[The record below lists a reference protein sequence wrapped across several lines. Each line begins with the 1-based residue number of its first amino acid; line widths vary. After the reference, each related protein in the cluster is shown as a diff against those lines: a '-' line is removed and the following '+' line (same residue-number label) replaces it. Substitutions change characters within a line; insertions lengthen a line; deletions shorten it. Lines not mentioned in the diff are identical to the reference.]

1 MSLYLGKVHYWLYN
15 KITWFEELE
24 KEIINFAESKNLPIK
39 QWKEEIISKYGV
51 PTENKPLEEIIDTS
65 NIHGW
70 LQNKIHSAEVR
81 QAAWVTA
88 ILKEKKEYKKDL
100 MDIFKS
106 QGEKCA
112 LEYREK
118 NHPIYAEDM
127 YNALNDYIL
136 EGMPCD
142 RINVIL
148 ESNENEILWK
158 ANKCLHTPHWETV
171 GGEVENFYSL
181 REGWISAFIN
191 SLNNKFH
198 FKSLGNYT
206 YSIKK

>member
-24 KEIINFAESKNLPIK
+24 KEIINFGESENLPVE
-39 QWKEEIISKYGV
+39 QWKEEIISKYGA
-51 PTENKPLEEIIDTS
+51 PTENKPLEEVIDTS

-70 LQNKIHSAEVR
+70 LQDKIHAAEAR

-88 ILKEKKEYKKDL
+88 ILKEKKEYKKNL
-100 MDIFKS
+100 MDIFKR

-112 LEYREK
+112 LEYREQ
-118 NHPIYAEDM
+118 NNPMYAEDM

-142 RINVIL
+142 RVNVIL
-148 ESNENEILWK
+148 DSNENEIIWK
-158 ANKCLHTPHWETV
+158 ANKCLHTTHWEAV
-171 GGEVENFYSL
+171 GGEVANFYSL
-181 REGWISAFIN
+181 REAWVAAFIN
-191 SLNNKFH
+191 SLNKEFH
-198 FKSLGNYT
+198 FESLGNYT

>member
-24 KEIINFAESKNLPIK
+24 KEIINFAEIKNLPVK
-39 QWKEEIISKYGV
+39 QWKEEIISKYGA

-70 LQNKIHSAEVR
+70 LQNKIHSAEAR

-100 MDIFKS
+100 IDIFKS

-181 REGWISAFIN
+181 REGWISTFIN

>member
-24 KEIINFAESKNLPIK
+24 KEIINFAEIKNLPVK
-39 QWKEEIISKYGV
+39 QWKEEIISKYGA

-70 LQNKIHSAEVR
+70 LQSKIHSAEAR

-100 MDIFKS
+100 IDIFKS

-118 NHPIYAEDM
+118 IT
-127 YNALNDYIL
+127 LF
-136 EGMPCD
+136 MP
-142 RINVIL
+142 RICIML
-148 ESNENEILWK
+148 
-158 ANKCLHTPHWETV
+158 
-171 GGEVENFYSL
+171 
-181 REGWISAFIN
+181 
-191 SLNNKFH
+191 
-198 FKSLGNYT
+198 
-206 YSIKK
+206 